1 MVAWLCLAA
10 GCGRLGY
17 TTIDTELA
25 DASGNVGGNA
35 GSGTGG
41 SAVGTDAAG
50 GSAGGTGGTGGGGSG
65 GATGGGAGGM
75 GGSPLGG
82 NVMAG
87 MGGSGMAGSGGSG
100 MAGTGGS
107 GMAGTGG
114 SGVAGTGGSTTPDAK
129 VDSPPD
135 LPPDSAPA
143 GSGITLTAT
152 SATARRGTTAGGA
165 GQLIAS
171 CPGDQVVIGFEG
183 FQGRNQMYPWL
194 QSAGGV
200 CGTVSING
208 LAVTITEAGKLAV
221 FGATNGAAW
230 TRRCPQN
237 QVVIGF
243 DGNSGDWMGVIKF
256 RCAPLVVSG
265 SGTITIGAVTTL
277 DPVGGAADNTFP
289 TTDCASGQVARG
301 QDITA
306 GTWMSAFGLLCATPQ
321 RR

>member
-1 MVAWLCLAA
+1 
-10 GCGRLGY
+10 
-17 TTIDTELA
+17 
-25 DASGNVGGNA
+25 
-35 GSGTGG
+35 
-41 SAVGTDAAG
+41 
-50 GSAGGTGGTGGGGSG
+50 
-65 GATGGGAGGM
+65 
-75 GGSPLGG
+75 
-82 NVMAG
+82 MAG
-87 MGGSGMAGSGGSG
+87 MGGSG

-114 SGVAGTGGSTTPDAK
+114 SGMAGTGGTGGAGTAGAGGSTTPSADAA
-129 VDSPPD
+129 VD

-143 GSGITLTAT
+143 GSSIMLIAG
-152 SATARRGTTAGGA
+152 SATPRRGTTAGGS
-165 GQLIAS
+165 GQVMAT
-171 CPGDQVVIGFEG
+171 CPADQVVIGFEG

-200 CGTVSING
+200 CGAVSVNG

-221 FGATNGAAW
+221 VGSTNGAAW

-256 RCAPLVVSG
+256 RCAPLLVSG
-265 SGTITIGAVTTL
+265 SGTITTGAVTTL
-277 DPVGGAADNTFP
+277 AMVGGAADNTFP

-301 QDITA
+301 QDIAA
-306 GTWMSAFGLLCATPQ
+306 GTWLAAFGLLCATPQ